1 MTTAYW
7 CMLVA
12 ICLPYV
18 FTVLAK
24 FRGDFGPKQNH
35 NPREFLDGLQGSRKR
50 AHWAQ
55 QNSFE
60 VTPAFLAAVLV
71 AQMVGAIPQ
80 ATLDCLAI
88 AWVASRLLFGIC
100 YIADWATLRSLVW
113 FAGMGL
119 IAAMFIMSA

>member
-7 CMLVA
+7 CLLVA
-12 ICLPYV
+12 IFLPYL

-35 NPREFLDGLQGSRKR
+35 NPREFLEALQGARKR

-71 AQMVGAIPQ
+71 AQTLGTMPQ
-80 ATLDCLAI
+80 STLDSLAI
-88 AWVASRLLFGIC
+88 AWLISRVVFGIC

-113 FAGMGL
+113 FAGMGI

>member
-12 ICLPYV
+12 IFLPYL
-18 FTVLAK
+18 FTGFAT
-24 FRGDFGPKQNH
+24 FQGGFGPKQNH
-35 NPREFLDGLQGSRKR
+35 NPREFLDALNGARKR

-60 VTPAFLAAVLV
+60 VTPAFLAAVIV
-71 AQMVGAIPQ
+71 ASVVGTIGQ
-80 ATLDCLAI
+80 GTLDMLAI
-88 AWVASRLLFGIC
+88 AFVVSRVLFGIC

-113 FAGMGL
+113 FAGMAI
-119 IAAMFIMSA
+119 IASLFIMSA

>member
-7 CMLVA
+7 CLLVA
-12 ICLPYV
+12 IFLPYL

-35 NPREFLDGLQGSRKR
+35 NPREFLENLQGARKR

-71 AQMVGAIPQ
+71 AQTVGTMPQ
-80 ATLDCLAI
+80 GTLDSLAI
-88 AWVASRLLFGIC
+88 AWLISRVVFGIC

-113 FAGMGL
+113 FAGMGI